1 MVYIVQISLLVE
13 KILSGP
19 EKQPFGQQ
27 VLGDTF
33 NNSPQLLFTLL
44 KWTLQLKQKKQ
55 PLEYCIKHMRTAS
68 TFPGPLT
75 VYK

>member
-19 EKQPFGQQ
+19 ENQPFGQQ

-33 NNSPQLLFTLL
+33 DNTPQLLFILL
-44 KWTLQLKQKKQ
+44 K
-55 PLEYCIKHMRTAS
+55 
-68 TFPGPLT
+68 
-75 VYK
+75 